1 VNRDNRAIRWLIV
14 GLLVVSGTLS
24 AVYVSRAK
32 AQASRSGQSQQSFA
46 TDVNLTRQ
54 VIAARRNYQVALE
67 QLHDYYS
74 RSGDAERERWA
85 EDELKQFH
93 RLPKPA
99 YLLDLDVAGPDL
111 HPDQNVPAANDLYRK
126 AMSYKGKGF
135 GSEHT
140 DNLIRTE
147 LLLQQLLSQ
156 YPSSNRC
163 SDAAYQL
170 GDIYETRRPP
180 QYARAAVYFE
190 RSVQWNPAT
199 TLDARLR
206 AAKLYDRQLRDR
218 TKAVEWYKSVLNHE
232 NDDRRRQ
239 EAQRRISELG
249 G

>member
-1 VNRDNRAIRWLIV
+1 VNRDKRAIRWLIV
-14 GLLVVSGTLS
+14 GLLVVPGSLS
-24 AVYVSRAK
+24 AFYVSRAK
-32 AQASRSGQSQQSFA
+32 AQPARPGQSQPSFA
-46 TDVNLTRQ
+46 TDVNLVKQ
-54 VIAARRNYQVALE
+54 VIATRRNYQLALE
-67 QLHDYYS
+67 QLHDYYA
-74 RSGDAERERWA
+74 RIGDAERERWA

-111 HPDQNVPAANDLYRK
+111 HPDQNVPAGNDLYRK

-135 GSEHT
+135 GSDHT

-180 QYARAAVYFE
+180 QYLRAAVYFE
-190 RSVQWNPAT
+190 RCVQWNPAT

-218 TKAVEWYKSVLNHE
+218 TKALEWYKAVLNHE

-239 EAQRRISELG
+239 EAQRRINELG